1 MIETINIKNIATF
14 DSING
19 VQITDLKKVNFFF
32 GFNGSGKSTIAKY
45 LHNLSLE
52 ESQRK
57 PYFKDCTQKG
67 YNDSNHQILT
77 FDENFTEVNFKH
89 HPSVKGVFSL
99 NEKNDSIDREI
110 AIEEA
115 GIELFKN
122 SKEEQKQ
129 QILKNRQ
136 DQKQKHNALLDTCWF
151 QRDKFST
158 FTKIKLDHSGSR
170 PNHLQKLKSILQN
183 SHANAPKIAQLT
195 ERYNSLYEKEISEI
209 TVTVDSEL
217 CEEIIIIER
226 ELETLLSEVIVGNE
240 DVDIAALIKKID
252 SRNWVETGVKYL
264 EQTDDV
270 CPFCQ
275 QQTITDNLKNQF
287 NELFDETYKE
297 KIEKIKRSLN
307 VYSQKINALLSSIL
321 EIQNIHNPNNLASNT
336 HIKLKDLFDSNSEI
350 IAYKIKHSNEKKSLT
365 SLNTVKDEL
374 SRIINSINQNNTTF
388 ARLDDSRKTLILDI
402 WLFMAQQCQADIET
416 FADKEN
422 EYQGVVDL
430 ANQSI
435 ENYNTKELAAK
446 ETIKTLRGQTVN
458 TKDAVD
464 NINFVLKNSG
474 FEGFEVAEENT
485 VNNIS
490 RYYLKRNGSTD
501 ETPVFRSLSEGE
513 KNFISFLYFFQL
525 CVGTDDIENNSAK
538 KKIIV
543 IDDPVSSLD
552 SQSLFVV
559 STLVRQLILRKGNN
573 PKSDKKLF
581 KNTNVSQVFVLTH
594 NLYFYKEVSFEKR
607 SICTKFWHYK
617 ITKTNNVSEISGS
630 CNRTVFDDYSL
641 LWQTLKEINGN
652 LPPDSSLNIV
662 IANTMRRVIESFVN
676 FIGLGE
682 NSWGALL
689 TENPEEPSYYIKCS
703 FISAINDDSHKVTAS
718 DSIHYHKIRNE
729 QPQLL
734 FDVFKKIFVSIGKEH
749 YESMM
754 KSNNLN
760 PI

>member
-14 DSING
+14 DPTNG

-52 ESQRK
+52 ESQRSLD
-57 PYFKDCTQKG
+57 FKDCTQNG

-89 HPSVKGVFSL
+89 NPSFKGVFSL
-99 NEKNDSIDREI
+99 NEKNDIIDGQI
-110 AIEEA
+110 AKHENIIKSYKNLKEKKAKLIEKVEWD
-115 GIELFKN
+115 K
-122 SKEEQKQ
+122 
-129 QILKNRQ
+129 
-136 DQKQKHNALLDTCWF
+136 KQKHNALLDTCWS
-151 QRDKFST
+151 QRDRFST
-158 FTKIKLDHSGSR
+158 FTKIKLAHSGSKES
-170 PNHLQKLKSILQN
+170 HLQKLKEILQN
-183 SHANAPKIAQLT
+183 PIKNIPTIEQLT
-195 ERYNSLYEKEISEI
+195 TCYNTLYEKEIFEI
-209 TVTVDSEL
+209 TVTVDLEL
-217 CEEIIIIER
+217 CKEIRIIER
-226 ELETLLSEVIVGNE
+226 KLESLLSEVIVGNE
-240 DVDIAALIKKID
+240 DVDIAALIKKLD
-252 SRNWVETGVKYL
+252 SRNWIETGVKYL

-275 QQTITDNLKNQF
+275 QQTITDNLNQQF

-297 KIEKIKRSLN
+297 KIEEIEKLFNLYK
-307 VYSQKINALLSSIL
+307 QKSDTLLSSIL
-321 EIQNIHNPNNLASNT
+321 DIQNIYNPNNLASNT
-336 HIKLKDLFDSNSEI
+336 HIKLKGLFDSNCKI
-350 IAYKIKHSNEKKSLT
+350 IDDKVKNSNEKKSLT
-365 SLNTVKDEL
+365 SLNTIQSEL
-374 SRIINSINQNNTTF
+374 SKIINSIKQNNTTF
-388 ARLDDSRKTLILDI
+388 SELGDRKNTLISDI
-402 WLFMAQQCQADIET
+402 WLFMAQQYQVNIKSFT
-416 FADKEN
+416 GKEIK
-422 EYQGVVDL
+422 YQRIVNL
-430 ANQSI
+430 ANQLI
-435 ENYNTKELAAK
+435 GNYDTKELDAK
-446 ETIKTLRGQTVN
+446 QTIKTLRGQTVN

-474 FEGFEVAEENT
+474 FEGFEVAEKDT

-490 RYYLKRNGSTD
+490 QYYLKRNGSTD
-501 ETPVFRSLSEGE
+501 ENSVFRSLSEGE

-559 STLVRQLILRKGNN
+559 STLVHQLILRKGNN

-630 CNRTVFDDYSL
+630 YNRTVFDDYSL

-652 LPPDSSLNIV
+652 LPTDSSQNIV
-662 IANTMRRVIESFVN
+662 IANTMRRVVESFVN
-676 FIGLGE
+676 FIGLGKD
-682 NSWGALL
+682 SWGAVLN
-689 TENPEEPSYYIKCS
+689 ENTEEPSYHIKCS
-703 FISAINDDSHKVTAS
+703 FISTINDESHKVTAL
-718 DSIHYHKIRNE
+718 DSIYYQKIINE

-734 FDVFKKIFVSIGKEH
+734 FDVFKEIFVSIGKEH
-749 YESMM
+749 YGLMM
-754 KSNNLN
+754 KET
-760 PI
+760 IK

>member
-14 DSING
+14 DPTNG

-52 ESQRK
+52 ESQRSLD
-57 PYFKDCTQKG
+57 FKDCTQNG

-89 HPSVKGVFSL
+89 NPSFKGVFSL
-99 NEKNDSIDREI
+99 NEKNDIIDRQI
-110 AIEEA
+110 AIQEA
-115 GIELFKN
+115 DIESFKN
-122 SKEEQKQ
+122 SKEAQKQ
-129 QILKNRQ
+129 QILKIGQ
-136 DQKQKHNALLDTCWF
+136 DKKQKHNALLDTCWS
-151 QRDKFST
+151 QRNKFST
-158 FTKIKLDHSGSR
+158 FTKINLDHSGSK
-170 PNHLQKLKSILQN
+170 PNHLQELKSILQN
-183 SHANAPKIAQLT
+183 SHVNAPKIEQLT
-195 ERYNSLYEKEISEI
+195 ERYNSLYEQEIVEI
-209 TVTVDSEL
+209 TVTVDLEL
-217 CEEIIIIER
+217 YKEIIIIER

-297 KIEKIKRSLN
+297 KIEKIKRLLN

-321 EIQNIHNPNNLASNT
+321 KIQNIHNPNNLASNT
-336 HIKLKDLFDSNSEI
+336 HIKLKDLFDSNCKI
-350 IAYKIKHSNEKKSLT
+350 IDDKVKNSNEKKSLT
-365 SLNTVKDEL
+365 SLNTIQSEL
-374 SRIINSINQNNTTF
+374 SKIINSIKQNNTTF
-388 ARLDDSRKTLILDI
+388 SKLGDRKNTLISDI

-446 ETIKTLRGQTVN
+446 QTIETFRGQTVN

-464 NINFVLKNSG
+464 NINLVLKSSG
-474 FEGFEVAEENT
+474 YEGFKVAERDT

-490 RYYLKRNGSTD
+490 RYYLKRNGNTD
-501 ETPVFRSLSEGE
+501 ENPVFRSLSEGE

-559 STLVRQLILRKGNN
+559 STLIHKLIERESNN
-573 PKSDKKLF
+573 TTPAKQRF
-581 KNTNVSQVFVLTH
+581 KNSNITQVFVLTH

-630 CNRTVFDDYSL
+630 YNRTVFDDYSL
-641 LWQTLKEINGN
+641 LWQILKDIKFK
-652 LPPDSSLNIV
+652 LPTNSSSNIV
-662 IANTMRRVIESFVN
+662 ISNTMRRVIESFVN
-676 FIGLGE
+676 FIGLGK

-703 FISAINDDSHKVTAS
+703 FISTINDESHKVTAW
-718 DSIHYHKIRNE
+718 DSIYYQKIINE

-734 FDVFKKIFVSIGKEH
+734 FDVFKEIFVSIGKEH
-749 YESMM
+749 YELMM
-754 KSNNLN
+754 KETRK
-760 PI
+760 